1 MPSRCSMPS
10 WHKVK
15 QALLFLKKKQQKNV
29 TPIEPMPAKP
39 PPTTTNKSFLLLFF
53 KKAVLAFPYFI
64 SKIPRLSHA
73 DSRPISIAMT
83 EENPPQTASSETDP
97 SVTASDAAA
106 PETESPEARIAALEA
121 EVADYRDKWVRAQ
134 ADMENLRTRTRRD
147 VDDARQYAVQ
157 KFAADVA
164 ETAENLRRGLD
175 TLPPPAPDES
185 PLLIKMRDGFAG
197 VERSFVAMLERNGVK
212 AEEPVGS
219 AFDANRHQ
227 AMSEQETT
235 DAPPGTIIQAWSRT
249 WMLNGRLLKPAMV
262 VVAKAPISQ
271 PPVSQPLDIEA

>member
-1 MPSRCSMPS
+1 
-10 WHKVK
+10 VK
-15 QALLFLKKKQQKNV
+15 L
-29 TPIEPMPAKP
+29 PIPRIVEI
-39 PPTTTNKSFLLLFF
+39 FLLLSY
-53 KKAVLAFPYFI
+53 KKAALAFPGVGLLRA
-64 SKIPRLSHA
+64 RLSPT
-73 DSRPISIAMT
+73 DTRPILTDMT
-83 EENPPQTASSETDP
+83 EETTFTPDASHE
-97 SVTASDAAA
+97 AA
-106 PETESPEARIAALEA
+106 PHDIAEPDDLTTAEARIEALEA
-121 EVADYRDKWVRAQ
+121 EAADYRDKWMRAQ

-147 VDDARQYAVQ
+147 VDEARLYAVQ

-164 ETAENLRRGLD
+164 ETAENLRRGIE

-185 PLLIKMRDGFAG
+185 PLLAKMRDGFAG

-262 VVAKAPISQ
+262 VVAKAP
-271 PPVSQPLDIEA
+271 VSQPLDIEA